1 VLHSCPVPNVDF
13 ASLSLLMEPNH
24 DHNNNNETKEC
35 YTNDDYYG
43 TDSFIEL
50 SVVNSPLSMTP
61 PSVASQALHE
71 LHDTLAQQS
80 LLQRKM
86 QIRTAAN
93 TTTDTTTVGGECGV

>member
-24 DHNNNNETKEC
+24 TNNNTNNNNNETKEC
-35 YTNDDYYG
+35 YNDDDYYG

-61 PSVASQALHE
+61 PSDCGLESG
-71 LHDTLAQQS
+71 D
-80 LLQRKM
+80 
-86 QIRTAAN
+86 
-93 TTTDTTTVGGECGV
+93 DGG